1 MKDYSKLVSIL
12 YLIPMKYIFLIIL
25 VFPLLLRAQYFPS
38 KPINYVTDIAN
49 ILSDEEEQ
57 SLNNKLKSFE
67 DSTTNQIFVYLASS
81 LNGSNIDDYSQKLF
95 HTWHIGQKEKNNG
108 VLISI
113 FIDDHKFRIQTGY
126 GLEGVLPDIV
136 TKHIQDNDMRP
147 LFKENKYYEGIDK
160 GVDQLI
166 YFSKHEFKANEN
178 TEEESTA
185 GLFIFFYAFSAAFLI
200 IILLLVRKIN
210 DKPTAKKVLIVL
222 SILFFIIP
230 FLGSFLLLLMIFIA
244 LSFRKD
250 LLKTPRASNWT
261 SSSDSSW
268 SSSDSSWSSSDS
280 DSGSS
285 FDGGGGGD
293 SGGGGSSSDW

>member
-1 MKDYSKLVSIL
+1 MKPL
-12 YLIPMKYIFLIIL
+12 FLIIL
-25 VFPLLLRAQYFPS
+25 LFPLLLRAQDFPS

-49 ILSDEEEQ
+49 ILSDEQEK
-57 SLNNKLKSFE
+57 SLNDKLRSFE

-81 LNGSNIDDYSQKLF
+81 LNGSTIDDYSQNLF
-95 HTWHIGQKEKNNG
+95 HTWHIGQMGKNNG
-108 VLISI
+108 VLITI
-113 FIDDHKFRIQTGY
+113 FINDHKFRIHTGY
-126 GLEGVLPDIV
+126 GLEGILPDIV
-136 TKHIQDNDMRP
+136 TKHIQDKDMRP

-166 YFSKHEFKANEN
+166 YYSKHEFKANKN

-200 IILLLVRKIN
+200 IILLLVRKIK

-222 SILFFIIP
+222 SFLFFIIP
-230 FLGSFLLLLMIFIA
+230 FLGSFLLLLMVFIA

-261 SSSDSSW
+261 SSSSSW
-268 SSSDSSWSSSDS
+268 SSSDSSSSWSSSNS